1 MADLRFSFLCG
12 IRGYHEYRVRWVPA
26 LNEVLSTKREIHN
39 RHDCYA
45 IAVMKRLPGS
55 LSDSV
60 VGHLPREISRY
71 TYYIIVHGASVSC
84 KVIDVHHRRSP
95 LVQGGLEIPCE
106 VTVTM
111 NYSQENVRAM
121 AEYTRLLQ
129 EKYEEPTDGHFP

>member
-1 MADLRFSFLCG
+1 MVRADQFSWNFG
-12 IRGYHEYRVRWVPA
+12 PPDQNFRR
-26 LNEVLSTKREIHN
+26 TKI
-39 RHDCYA
+39 
-45 IAVMKRLPGS
+45 
-55 LSDSV
+55 SV
-60 VGHLPREISRY
+60 TGHLPREISRY

-121 AEYTRLLQ
+121 AEYTRLIQ
-129 EKYEEPTDGHFP
+129 EKYEEPTDGHFPDATQTILDSLNSL